1 MNETLFIGRNTIM
14 LDSVDSTNNYAKELL
29 SKSKPIA
36 GTAIMA
42 KEQYAGRGQMG
53 NTWQTQAGKNLTL
66 SVILYPDFLDADK
79 QFYLNM
85 AISLGV
91 KDFCESVL
99 QDDEVRIKW
108 PNDIYHL
115 DNKLGGILI
124 ENSISAGK
132 IASCVVGI
140 GLNINQTE
148 FDPSVPNPASF
159 AKITETP
166 HAIDKLAEKL
176 FSFLEKY
183 YLQLR
188 QQHFNFLDRAYTDSL
203 YRYQQTH
210 EFKKGNQVFKGE
222 INGVAKDGK
231 LLIHSNGK
239 ELRFA
244 FKEVEYIIP

>member
-1 MNETLFIGRNTIM
+1 MNETLFVGRNTVV
-14 LDSVDSTNNYAKELL
+14 LDSVDSTNNYAKGLL
-29 SKSKPIA
+29 SKSKPME
-36 GTAIMA
+36 GTAILA

-53 NTWQTQAGKNLTL
+53 NTWHTEAGKNLTL
-66 SVILYPDFLDADK
+66 SIILYPDFLDADK

-91 KDFCESVL
+91 KDFCESVI
-99 QDDEVRIKW
+99 DDDDVRIKW

-115 DNKLGGILI
+115 DNKLGGMLI
-124 ENSISAGK
+124 ENSISNGK
-132 IASCVVGI
+132 IASCVAGI
-140 GLNINQTE
+140 GLNINQTT
-148 FDPSVPNPASF
+148 FNPSVPNPASF
-159 AKITETP
+159 INVTSKEHSI
-166 HAIDKLAEKL
+166 EKMTNGL
-176 FSFLEKY
+176 FSFIEKY

-188 QQHFNFLDRAYTDSL
+188 QQHFNFLDRAYTEAL

-210 EFKKGNQVFKGE
+210 EYRKGEQIFKGE

>member
-1 MNETLFIGRNTIM
+1 MNETLFIGRNTIV

-29 SKSKPIA
+29 SKSKPIE
-36 GTAIMA
+36 GSAILA

-53 NTWQTQAGKNLTL
+53 NNWQAESGKNLTL
-66 SVILYPDFLDADK
+66 SIILYPDFLDADK

-85 AISLGV
+85 AVSLGV

-108 PNDIYHL
+108 PNDIYHR
-115 DNKLGGILI
+115 DSKLGGILM
-124 ENSISAGK
+124 ENSISGRK
-132 IASCVVGI
+132 IASCVAGI
-140 GLNINQTE
+140 GININQTE
-148 FDPSVPNPASF
+148 FDPSAPNPASF
-159 AKITETP
+159 MQITGQVHP
-166 HAIDKLAEKL
+166 IQQMADSL
-176 FSFLEKY
+176 FSFIEKY

-188 QQHFNFLDRAYTDSL
+188 QQHYNFLERAYTEGL

-210 EFKKGNQVFKGE
+210 EYRKNGQVLKGE

-231 LLIHSNGK
+231 LIIHSSGK